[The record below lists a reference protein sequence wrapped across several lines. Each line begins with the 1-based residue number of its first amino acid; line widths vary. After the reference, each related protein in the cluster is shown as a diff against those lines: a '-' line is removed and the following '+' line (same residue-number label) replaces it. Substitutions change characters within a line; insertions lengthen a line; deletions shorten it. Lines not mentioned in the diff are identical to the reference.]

1 VIEAWLRRVRD
12 MHNSCI
18 EKREGGTRRQDED
31 EDEKRREAA
40 RVVREEGFQEVVVSA
55 VPPRYLRQRC
65 LLA

>member
-1 VIEAWLRRVRD
+1 

-40 RVVREEGFQEVVVSA
+40 RVVREEGFQEVVA
-55 VPPRYLRQRC
+55 AEGEKLKRGGGLKEIEDGRLRCPR
-65 LLA
+65 